1 MSKKRQR
8 KTINLKLTPQWVIS
22 DHENASKVTS
32 TIKLPQND
40 HKMTSIWSLT
50 DLFRLKLTIF
60 QVRVPYKVVG
70 LVVGP
75 KGTTIKRIQQTT
87 HTYIVTPS
95 REKDPVFEVTGWF

>member
-1 MSKKRQR
+1 MTLKR
-8 KTINLKLTPQWVIS
+8 LIS
-22 DHENASKVTS
+22 NK
-32 TIKLPQND
+32 NN
-40 HKMTSIWSLT
+40 
-50 DLFRLKLTIF
+50 IF

-95 REKDPVFEVTGWF
+95 REKDPVFEVTGSF